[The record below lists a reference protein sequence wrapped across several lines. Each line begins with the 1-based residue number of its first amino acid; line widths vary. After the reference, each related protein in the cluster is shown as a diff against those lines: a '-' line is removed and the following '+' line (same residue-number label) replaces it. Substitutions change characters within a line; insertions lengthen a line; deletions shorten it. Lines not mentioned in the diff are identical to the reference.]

1 MNANEDLKLE
11 MSISLRDQNSDLFYS
26 KLDSQEKIQELIEF
40 LRNPL
45 GVDFFKN
52 GLYMDS
58 AYDSLVTSRHP
69 LINGLEFNTKL
80 DTSVSLLAIK
90 NNLMSDST
98 SLKNLY
104 RLENIFSS
112 SYMNDFTS
120 NVRVGLHDSLAHKRR
135 RFFKSNIQLNLE
147 AEVTA
152 KSILLNVNFPIAE
165 TMPLLSFGEKDFI
178 LNSDS
183 TEYIQSRQFERQEDI
198 CLLRDIIC
206 LRSNQSS
213 SYMKVINPVNSIS
226 INIYMSLIRTKI

>member
-1 MNANEDLKLE
+1 MNANEGIKLE
-11 MSISLRDQNSDLFYS
+11 MSISLRDHNSDLFYS

-52 GLYMDS
+52 GLYVGS

-69 LINGLEFNTKL
+69 LINGLEFNTKA

-90 NNLMSDST
+90 NNLMSDSA

-104 RLENIFSS
+104 RLDNIFSS
-112 SYMNDFTS
+112 SYMNDITS
-120 NVRVGLHDSLAHKRR
+120 SVRVGRHDSLAHKRR

-147 AEVTA
+147 AELTA
-152 KSILLNVNFPIAE
+152 KSILLNVNFPTAE
-165 TMPLLSFGEKDFI
+165 ETPLLSFGEKNFMM

-183 TEYIQSRQFERQEDI
+183 TEYIESREFERQVDI
-198 CLLRDIIC
+198 CLLKNIIC
-206 LRSNQSS
+206 LRSNHDSY
-213 SYMKVINPVNSIS
+213 SYMEVNQSCQYIV
-226 INIYMSLIRTKI
+226 LIFT